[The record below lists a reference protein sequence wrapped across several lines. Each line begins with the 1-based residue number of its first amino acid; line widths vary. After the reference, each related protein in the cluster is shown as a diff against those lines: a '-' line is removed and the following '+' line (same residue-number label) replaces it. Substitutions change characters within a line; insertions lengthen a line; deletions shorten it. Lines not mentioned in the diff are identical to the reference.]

1 MNQNH
6 SSQSV
11 LFIIDMIEGFV
22 NEGPLHDSFILS
34 IVPTIRRVSES
45 FIQKGYPV
53 IAVNDAHHNQSM
65 EFKAFPP
72 HCLTSSNESRFLSS
86 LEHESILHLKK
97 NSVNAFMSTP
107 FQAWFKDAP
116 VYQNYIICGCV
127 TDICILHFAL
137 SLNSYF
143 HEHDIDTKVSVL
155 IDGVATYHVEF
166 HDRETYHQSAL
177 NLMSQVGIHL
187 IESESL

>member
-34 IVPTIRRVSES
+34 IVPAIRRVSDS

-53 IAVNDAHHNQSM
+53 IAINDAHHNQSM

-72 HCLTSSNESRFLSS
+72 HCLINTHESHFLSS
-86 LEHESILHLKK
+86 LQNDSILHLKK
-97 NSVNAFMSTP
+97 NSVNAFMASQ
-107 FQAWFKDAP
+107 FQTWFKQAP
-116 VYQNYIICGCV
+116 LYQNYIIGGCV

-155 IDGVATYHVEF
+155 LDGVATYHSES
-166 HDRETYHQSAL
+166 HHRETYHQSAL
-177 NLMSQVGIHL
+177 SLMSQVGIHL

>member
-1 MNQNH
+1 
-6 SSQSV
+6 
-11 LFIIDMIEGFV
+11 
-22 NEGPLHDSFILS
+22 
-34 IVPTIRRVSES
+34 
-45 FIQKGYPV
+45 
-53 IAVNDAHHNQSM
+53 
-65 EFKAFPP
+65 
-72 HCLTSSNESRFLSS
+72 
-86 LEHESILHLKK
+86 
-97 NSVNAFMSTP
+97 MSTP

-187 IESESL
+187 IESESLRVINLYTLISMKSPWHTRILKRTYWMWKPPLICL